1 MAIEQRTDV
10 LVRDVRART
19 GNRTYDYQS
28 GIAQREFVEALQ
40 DGQER
45 LFNLILQERSTLFR
59 KQGTPISAVAG
70 QATYTLPTDVYLQHN
85 INKIDYSPTGQEQ
98 DYSPLDARI
107 SKEELSVRGYPDSYF
122 LRDGSMI
129 ISPIPDSSTGTFR
142 LEYQYTIPSLDLR
155 RATYTAVGTSGGY
168 VTSLTLA
175 YAAMLQESKDDL
187 TDGFVDYVGTVDAT
201 GAQEAV
207 GMRPSGFT
215 AATGV
220 LTFPAAT
227 YAVADY
233 PDLTPGINSSY
244 LVFGRNAST
253 HSSLPQVAKRY
264 LVEYASA
271 RIQIRDANALEAAL
285 TSQLMQSMERDIVDA
300 YASLEEDSFQVP
312 ILDYQYL
319 GDGE

>member
-19 GNRTYDYQS
+19 GNRTYDYSS
-28 GIAQREFVEALQ
+28 GVPQREFTEALNDAQ
-40 DGQER
+40 DG
-45 LFNLILQERSTLFR
+45 LFNRILQERSTLFR

-85 INKIDYSPTGQEQ
+85 ITKIEYSPTGLAQ
-98 DYSPLDARI
+98 DYVPLDARI

-129 ISPIPDSSTGTFR
+129 VSPIPDSSTGTFR
-142 LEYQYTIPSLDLR
+142 MEYQYTIPSLDLR

-168 VTSLTLA
+168 IVSLTLSLSG
-175 YAAMLQESKDDL
+175 MLQETKDDL
-187 TDGFVDYVGTVDAT
+187 ANGYVDYICTVDST
-201 GAQEAV
+201 GASRAA
-207 GMRPSGFT
+207 GFRVT
-215 AATGV
+215 GFNATTGV
-220 LTFPAAT
+220 LTFPASTYLSAT
-227 YAVADY
+227 YPNIATGMNAD
-233 PDLTPGINSSY
+233 Y
-244 LVFGRNAST
+244 LVFGQNAST

-285 TSQLMQSMERDIVDA
+285 TSPLMQRIEQEVLDA
-300 YASLEEDSFQVP
+300 YASLEEDNFHIP
-312 ILDYQYL
+312 ILDYQFL
-319 GDGE
+319 GDE